1 MATLHASSPSSPHS
15 TYSSLSEE
23 ISLQQAASAL
33 LAWLDAH
40 EPGEQMPQTSVKKVQ
55 ALFFSHQGRLHSIPT
70 QKNGRGKN
78 HKKKPK
84 NYLSE
89 GDLQVL
95 EQKLLTTQRFRSTE
109 QLNRWADGI
118 EDLAI
123 RRGLLMHRGVH
134 PGGAAL

>member
-55 ALFFSHQGRLHSIPT
+55 ALFSPTRAGFTRYQPKRTAGAKTTRRSPKTTSVKAIFRCSNRNCSRLRDSDRP
-70 QKNGRGKN
+70 N
-78 HKKKPK
+78 
-84 NYLSE
+84 S
-89 GDLQVL
+89 
-95 EQKLLTTQRFRSTE
+95 
-109 QLNRWADGI
+109 
-118 EDLAI
+118 
-123 RRGLLMHRGVH
+123 
-134 PGGAAL
+134 